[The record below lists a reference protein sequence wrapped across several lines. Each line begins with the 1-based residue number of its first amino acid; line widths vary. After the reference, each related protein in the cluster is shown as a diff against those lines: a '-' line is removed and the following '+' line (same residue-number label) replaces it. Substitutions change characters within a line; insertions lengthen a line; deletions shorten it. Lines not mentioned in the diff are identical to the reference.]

1 MLQIATSDMLLQTL
15 GSESVLYQCDV
26 SGLKFSI
33 APVYHDDVYPP
44 STISANWR
52 LKTPGEFLAVGM
64 GGIVYFHFCD
74 CSYVYTSLVGAR
86 VLFFLPPMATSLPL
100 NWPRPNHLTGNGGRV
115 VHSSCNGS

>member
-1 MLQIATSDMLLQTL
+1 MLQIATSDMLLQAL

-26 SGLKFSI
+26 SGLKIST

-44 STISANWR
+44 STISTNWR

-64 GGIVYFHFCD
+64 GGIVCFHFCD

-86 VLFFLPPMATSLPL
+86 LLSFLPPMATSLPL
-100 NWPRPNHLTGNGGRV
+100 SWPRPNHLTGSGGRV